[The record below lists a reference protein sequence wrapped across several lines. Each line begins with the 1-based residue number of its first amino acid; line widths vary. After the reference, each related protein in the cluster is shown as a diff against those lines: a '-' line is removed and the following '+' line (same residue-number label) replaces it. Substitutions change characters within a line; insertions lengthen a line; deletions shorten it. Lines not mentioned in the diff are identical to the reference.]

1 MATSVCPPT
10 FSAAA
15 AANDRPA
22 HPGPVPPVDWR
33 LIAQCVV
40 LLVATCACYWPAL
53 NGEFQWDDGV
63 LISDNDLI
71 KSLAGLKDIWFSTK
85 PYDFFPLTNTT
96 FWLEWPWWGN
106 DPTGYHLVN
115 LALHLAGAGL
125 LWKLLLELRLPG
137 AWFAALLFALHP
149 VNVASVAWIA
159 ERKNTLSMV
168 FYLACL
174 LCYARLENTPEG
186 RTRWR
191 RYGWSLG
198 FFVLAALSKSSVVM
212 LPFVLLLLGWWR
224 RGKLSWTDLA
234 RSVPFFVVSL
244 ACGAATMWFQ
254 YHRAIQPGF
263 HEAAKLPLLVRG
275 LMAGHVAWF
284 YLGKA
289 LLPTGLS
296 MVYPRWTPGASWPGD
311 YLPACGWVALLGAAW
326 AGCSRWGRG
335 PFAVLAYF
343 LITLAPVSGLFQMS
357 FFTYSYVSDHLV
369 HLSLVGIIA
378 GVAAGL
384 GTWRARGGAS
394 ARLALIVMTL
404 VAGAFCVATLFRADQ
419 FSSPKKLWES
429 TRVIDPQCF
438 AVYNN
443 LGVDAQAH
451 HRFAE
456 AETDYREAMRLEPRS
471 FSVSNN
477 LATIL
482 RLEGKW
488 RQAAALYQ
496 AILRLEP
503 KPECYNNLAVV
514 FLELGDTGQARQQLE
529 RALALEP
536 TMETAYFNLFR
547 TERADH
553 HLPAAAD
560 ALRGCLRCNPFDA
573 KAMTYL
579 AALSLEQAPDAA
591 GALRI
596 DPLVFEPAVALAD
609 RACQLTRYRDPQ
621 CLEVLSK
628 ALAVSGRQA
637 EAIAQGRKAVA
648 AASDLHQPALAE
660 EPAADAAAL
669 TPSH

>member
-1 MATSVCPPT
+1 MASTVCTPT
-10 FSAAA
+10 FSETAAVQ
-15 AANDRPA
+15 DPPA
-22 HPGPVPPVDWR
+22 GGSRTRAVNWL

-40 LLVATCACYWPAL
+40 LLVATCACYWSAL
-53 NGEFQWDDGV
+53 NGEFQWDDGL
-63 LISDNDLI
+63 LINDNDLI
-71 KSLAGLKDIWFSTK
+71 KSLAGLKDIWFSTR
-85 PYDFFPLTNTT
+85 PYDFFPLTYTT
-96 FWLEWPWWGN
+96 FWLEWPWWGD

-125 LWKLLLELRLPG
+125 LWRLLREWRLPG
-137 AWFAALLFALHP
+137 AWFGALLFALHP

-174 LCYARLENTPEG
+174 LCYARSENTPDV
-186 RTRWR
+186 RAR
-191 RYGWSLG
+191 RRLYGCSLG

-212 LPFVLLLLGWWR
+212 LPCVLLLLCWWR
-224 RGKLSWTDLA
+224 RGKVSWSDLA

-244 ACGAATMWFQ
+244 ACGVATMWFQ

-263 HEAAKLPLLVRG
+263 HEATQLPLLVRG
-275 LMAGHVAWF
+275 LMAGHAAWF

-296 MVYPRWTPGASWPGD
+296 MVYPRWTLGASWPGD
-311 YLPACGWVALLGAAW
+311 YLPALGWAAVLCAAW
-326 AGCSRWGRG
+326 AGWSRWGRG

-369 HLSLVGIIA
+369 HLSLVGIIV
-378 GVAAGL
+378 GISAAL
-384 GTWRARGGAS
+384 GAWHARGGAS
-394 ARLALIVMTL
+394 SWMALAAMGL
-404 VAGAFCVATLFRADQ
+404 VAGAFCLATSDRADQ
-419 FSSPKKLWES
+419 FSSSKRLWES
-429 TRVIDPQCF
+429 ARAVDPQCF

-451 HRFAE
+451 RRLAE

-477 LATIL
+477 LATVL

-488 RQAAALYQ
+488 RQAAALYE

-503 KPECYNNLAVV
+503 KAQCYNNLAVV
-514 FLELGDTGQARQQLE
+514 LLELGDTGQARLQLE
-529 RALALEP
+529 HALALEP
-536 TMETAYFNLFR
+536 TMETAYFNLYR

-553 HLPAAAD
+553 HPAAAAD
-560 ALRGCLRCNPFDA
+560 ALRSCLRCNPLDA
-573 KAMTYL
+573 VAMTYL
-579 AALSLEQAPDAA
+579 AALSLEQAPDPA
-591 GALRI
+591 GPQRV
-596 DPLVFEPAVALAD
+596 DPLVFEPALALAD

-628 ALAVSGRQA
+628 ALSASGRRT
-637 EAIAQGRKAVA
+637 EAIAQGQKAVA
-648 AASDLHQPALAE
+648 AAIDLHQPALAE
-660 EPAADAAAL
+660 EFAAYAATL
-669 TPSH
+669 TANH